1 MKPKCCAVHSVLE
14 FLNSAAGRCSTM
26 LIRSTALGAA
36 SALLLLAGLA
46 TGQAGPAS
54 NETKVAEA
62 APSQV
67 HPVAAVERDDD
78 ASCSRARR
86 RLWIEGEGWVVRRI
100 TTCR

>member
-1 MKPKCCAVHSVLE
+1 M
-14 FLNSAAGRCSTM
+14 T
-26 LIRSTALGAA
+26 IRSTAAGAA
-36 SALLLLAGLA
+36 SALLLIASLAAAQAAPGA
-46 TGQAGPAS
+46 T
-54 NETKVAEA
+54 ETKVAEA
-62 APSQV
+62 APQQV